1 MEQLKCVCLISKQK
15 GSKVPTPDPSK
26 EKQISVFSN
35 QFSLSSMNLCTMSAT
50 VLLILKLV
58 ATNLAM
64 NVPQSSERLGFRKIN
79 PNLRNQESKYLLGEE
94 TSISQLWCELA
105 HPASG
110 RALTIAIWT
119 LKWALQQAP
128 VLLMKC
134 NQSKPQKNQKVLE
147 LSSLKKRTVQYVWRR

>member
-1 MEQLKCVCLISKQK
+1 MWASPERQNGLVRRC
-15 GSKVPTPDPSK
+15 PDADPSDCLFN
-26 EKQISVFSN
+26 VLNYTTWNNSN
-35 QFSLSSMNLCTMSAT
+35 SFKQFSLSSMNLCTMSAT

-64 NVPQSSERLGFRKIN
+64 NVPQSSERLGSRKIN

-119 LKWALQQAP
+119 LKWALQQA
-128 VLLMKC
+128 
-134 NQSKPQKNQKVLE
+134 QFFS
-147 LSSLKKRTVQYVWRR
+147 